1 MLLADQVKTL
11 RQFYASGATRPLSFR
26 KEQLRKLSGA
36 LNRYEEDIFKALHN
50 DLRKSREET
59 WVTEIA
65 LLQSEIRHCLNQ
77 LKHWM
82 SPEPVATNMLNWPSS
97 SEIRPEPLG
106 LVLIVGPWNYPLQLL
121 FLPLASA
128 IAAGNCVI
136 LKAPEHAPAS
146 TAVMKRIIEE
156 IFPPNY
162 ILFLEGEG
170 HEVLPGLIRDHAPD
184 HIFFTGSTQVGKLI
198 YQYAAEKLIPVTLE
212 LGGKSPAVITGNA
225 NITVTAKRIALAK
238 FSNAGQMCV
247 APDYLLVHRS
257 VRDRMLDEL
266 QSCIKKFFGDDPK
279 SSPDFGRIIN
289 RRQFDRLIA
298 YLEGARILY
307 GGDADAGQLYISPTL
322 METGLDAAI
331 MRDEIFGPILPIM
344 VYDRD
349 EEALEIISRN
359 PNPLAFY
366 VFSNSR
372 SEADTWLN
380 AVPAGGACVNN
391 VSWHLTN
398 HNLPFGGRG
407 ASGIGAYHGKAG
419 FDRFSHLKSVM
430 RTPTWFDPFIKYPP
444 FAGKLKWL
452 KWMVR

>member
-11 RQFYASGATRPLSFR
+11 RQFYASGATRSLKFR
-26 KEQLRKLSGA
+26 KEQLRKLFGA
-36 LNRYEEDIFKALHN
+36 LSRYEEDIFKALHN

-65 LLQSEIRHCLNQ
+65 LLQSEIRYCIRQ
-77 LKHWM
+77 LSHWM
-82 SPEPVATNMLNWPSS
+82 SPEPVATNLLNWPSS

-121 FLPLASA
+121 LLPLASA
-128 IAAGNCVI
+128 MAAGNCVI
-136 LKAPEHAPAS
+136 LKAPEHAHAS

-162 ILFLEGEG
+162 VLFLEGEG
-170 HEVLPGLIRDHAPD
+170 HKILPGLIRDHKPD
-184 HIFFTGSTQVGKLI
+184 HVFFTGSTQVGKLI
-198 YQYAAEKLIPVTLE
+198 YQYAAENLVPVTLE
-212 LGGKSPAVITGNA
+212 LGGKSPAVITENA
-225 NITVTAKRIALAK
+225 NITVSAKRISLAK

-257 VRDRMLDEL
+257 VRDSMISAL
-266 QSCIKKFFGDDPK
+266 QLCIKSFFGEDPK
-279 SSPDFGRIIN
+279 TSPDFGRIIN
-289 RRQFDRLIA
+289 RRQFDRLSA
-298 YLEGARILY
+298 YLKDTRVLF
-307 GGDADAGQLYISPTL
+307 GGETDADDLYIAPTL
-322 METGLDAAI
+322 VEADPGAAI
-331 MRDEIFGPILPIM
+331 MQEEIFGPILPII
-344 VYDRD
+344 VYDS
-349 EEALEIISRN
+349 EAEAQDIIARN

-366 VFSNSR
+366 VFTNR
-372 SEADTWLN
+372 RNEADAWLN

-398 HNLPFGGRG
+398 HHLPFGGRG

-452 KWMVR
+452 KRIV